1 MSNFWQNFK
10 DFLPGGQMAQGIGIG
25 ISSNLPSIKKL
36 QNEALAN
43 QVRLENV
50 IMDQI
55 RKNKNNPEKL
65 KQLQV
70 IAKNNGPSDVLV
82 YAVESV
88 TGGGG
93 WSTCAAGAIGSLG
106 IPLVAGAEGVFSF
119 RAAGASQF
127 ISIAVWDGGLNLGC
141 TGTVRL
147 LTADERAPI
156 NV

>member
-1 MSNFWQNFK
+1 MISLGEDFDFSMPRNQNGAFV
-10 DFLPGGQMAQGIGIG
+10 GV
-25 ISSNLPSIKKL
+25 L
-36 QNEALAN
+36 Q
-43 QVRLENV
+43 LEGDAPNRV
-50 IMDQI
+50 F
-55 RKNKNNPEKL
+55 
-65 KQLQV
+65 QV